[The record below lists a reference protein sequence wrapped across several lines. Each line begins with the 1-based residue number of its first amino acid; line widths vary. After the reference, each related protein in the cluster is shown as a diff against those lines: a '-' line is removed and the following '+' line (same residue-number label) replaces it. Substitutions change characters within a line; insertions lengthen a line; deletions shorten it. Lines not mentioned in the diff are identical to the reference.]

1 MICFSCKVFEFSYFD
16 SSVTEVFESIS
27 DNVLR
32 PERFGVVALPRLV
45 WGKPIYINI
54 VSFAHAMSQN
64 NGVNL
69 LSQGR
74 FGVVVLPRQVWG
86 KPIEVLY
93 LLRLP
98 LSSDLRM
105 PLPSDPS
112 VR

>member
-1 MICFSCKVFEFSYFD
+1 
-16 SSVTEVFESIS
+16 
-27 DNVLR
+27 
-32 PERFGVVALPRLV
+32 
-45 WGKPIYINI
+45 
-54 VSFAHAMSQN
+54 MSQN